1 MASVHDI
8 MTRQLFSLWPG
19 DAAAEALDYLRMLN
33 IHAAPVLDEQSHEPI
48 GVVSIGDLTGGLSRE
63 RVSDRMSSPVRVTIE
78 TAAVHEAAQTM
89 AETGL
94 HHLVVVDN
102 DRRAVGFLS
111 VIDVVK
117 ALLHPSEGA
126 EKSPVT
132 VPVAGSLEWSD
143 HQKLSASGLLAAP
156 DGPGVFVLLKVDPGR
171 PEVFTWV
178 EESANVRQRLESLLS
193 DPPARLARFIEAD
206 RIRFRAATAES
217 QGQRAEVLREVV
229 RRSTAG

>member
-19 DAAAEALDYLRMLN
+19 DTASEALDYLRMLN
-33 IHAAPVLDEQSHEPI
+33 IHAAPVLDEQTHEPI
-48 GVVSIGDLTGGLSRE
+48 GVISIGDLTGELDRE
-63 RVSDRMSSPVRVTIE
+63 KVSDRMSTPARVTIE
-78 TAAVHEAAQTM
+78 TAAVHEAAHTI

-111 VIDVVK
+111 VVDVVK

-126 EKSPVT
+126 EKSPVS
-132 VPVAGSLEWSD
+132 VPVAGRLEWSD
-143 HQKLSASGLLAAP
+143 HQQLSASGLLAAP

-178 EESANVRQRLESLLS
+178 EESDNVRQRLAALLT
-193 DPPARLARFIEAD
+193 DPPPRLARFIEAD
-206 RIRFRAATAES
+206 RIRFRAANAES
-217 QGQRAEVLREVV
+217 QGQREQVLREVV

>member
-8 MTRQLFSLWPG
+8 MTRQLFSLWP
-19 DAAAEALDYLRMLN
+19 DDTATEALDYLRMLN

-48 GVVSIGDLTGGLSRE
+48 GVLSIGDLTGALTNV
-63 RVSDRMSSPVRVTIE
+63 RVSQRMSTPARVTIE
-78 TAAVHEAAQTM
+78 TAAVHEAADTM
-89 AETGL
+89 AQTGL
-94 HHLVVVDN
+94 HHLVVVDDN
-102 DRRAVGFLS
+102 RRAVGFLS

-117 ALLHPSEGA
+117 SLLHPSEGA
-126 EKSPVT
+126 EKAP
-132 VPVAGSLEWSD
+132 VPVAGGLEWSD

-171 PEVFTWV
+171 PAVFAWV
-178 EESANVRQRLESLLS
+178 EESDNVRQRLGSLLA

-217 QGQRAEVLREVV
+217 QGQREQVLREVV

>member
-1 MASVHDI
+1 

-19 DAAAEALDYLRMLN
+19 DTAADALDYLRMLN
-33 IHAAPVLDEQSHEPI
+33 IHAAPVLDEQTHEPI
-48 GVVSIGDLTGGLSRE
+48 GVVSLGDLTGRLTDV
-63 RVSDRMSSPVRVTIE
+63 RVGDRMSTPARATIE
-78 TAAVHEAAQTM
+78 TAAVHEAAHTI

-94 HHLVVVDN
+94 HHLVVVDD

-111 VIDVVK
+111 VVDVVK
-117 ALLHPSEGA
+117 ALLRPSEGA
-126 EKSPVT
+126 EKAPVR

-143 HQKLSASGLLAAP
+143 HQKLSPAGMLAAP

-171 PEVFTWV
+171 PEVFAWV
-178 EESANVRQRLESLLS
+178 EESDNVRQRLESLLKE
-193 DPPARLARFIEAD
+193 PPPRLARFIEAD

-217 QGQRAEVLREVV
+217 AGHREQVLREVV